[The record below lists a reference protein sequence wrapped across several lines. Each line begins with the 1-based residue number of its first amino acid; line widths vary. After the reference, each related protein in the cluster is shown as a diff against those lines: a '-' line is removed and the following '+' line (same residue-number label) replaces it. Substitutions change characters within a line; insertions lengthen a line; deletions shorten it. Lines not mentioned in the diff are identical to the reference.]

1 MAGWVS
7 PSRLIS
13 LYEIATLLTM
23 DQFRASTFYLVGRI
37 VENLASKHGLM
48 WRLGEAFYAE
58 PATVPTID
66 EKISQKDQETISMVL
81 PNITDECRKIGLERA
96 TLYAEHVLQQLTDRG
111 DLTNRQIGSLLIEL
125 DKHIRWDMEKET
137 FMYVSPDRA
146 SYYHNKKLLSPE
158 SIASFPSATE
168 EIILAGDCYAVACWT
183 ASVMHSMRSL
193 EKPIYSVASA
203 IGGINLSK
211 EIEFSTWGKIH
222 REIDANVQKL
232 RNTAHT
238 AARDEEIAFYSSLNL
253 EFGYFNDVCRKFAA
267 HSRKNYDALQA
278 KSALQHVIA
287 FIDQAAA
294 RGLKENP

>member
-37 VENLASKHGLM
+37 VEKLASKHGLM

-66 EKISQKDQETISMVL
+66 EKISQKYRETISMVL

-125 DKHIRWDMEKET
+125 DKHIT
-137 FMYVSPDRA
+137 
-146 SYYHNKKLLSPE
+146 
-158 SIASFPSATE
+158 
-168 EIILAGDCYAVACWT
+168 
-183 ASVMHSMRSL
+183 
-193 EKPIYSVASA
+193 
-203 IGGINLSK
+203 IGGIWRRKRLCTFPLIVRRTITIKNCFLLNQSP
-211 EIEFSTWGKIH
+211 
-222 REIDANVQKL
+222 
-232 RNTAHT
+232 
-238 AARDEEIAFYSSLNL
+238 AFLVL
-253 EFGYFNDVCRKFAA
+253 QRK
-267 HSRKNYDALQA
+267 SY
-278 KSALQHVIA
+278 
-287 FIDQAAA
+287 
-294 RGLKENP
+294 